1 MKKQDNK
8 TYNLNNIEAPVRNYG
23 NMQIAIGDINN
34 GAMGTH
40 KMTATY
46 TPEPLWRSPIT
57 MAGVTWVSLFIGIL
71 GIFPLS
77 QVIKEVLQI
86 TKGDGHGVFDSSFL
100 TYGVI
105 TCLCILLLVMLI
117 ELRIFLKSETRRP
130 IMSNLAVNAYG
141 KRIVLEKI
149 RPGKCPQCGGKMKY
163 YNKPIEWDEL
173 TYTDGK
179 RERIIRKRQPTLECR
194 RNYEHCYP
202 VDPAEDTI

>member
-57 MAGVTWVSLFIGIL
+57 MAGVTLVSLFIGIL

-100 TYGVI
+100 TY
-105 TCLCILLLVMLI
+105 
-117 ELRIFLKSETRRP
+117 
-130 IMSNLAVNAYG
+130 
-141 KRIVLEKI
+141 
-149 RPGKCPQCGGKMKY
+149 
-163 YNKPIEWDEL
+163 
-173 TYTDGK
+173 
-179 RERIIRKRQPTLECR
+179 
-194 RNYEHCYP
+194 
-202 VDPAEDTI
+202 